1 MATTVGDLSVSVVVK
16 GNTDTL
22 LKQTEL
28 NVRSALK
35 AMADATLQRALVMT
49 PAVPVK
55 NGDLS
60 STGLVYTEDNGL
72 TAITQFGNGLKYGRY
87 QEYGAYGDKYTGS
100 KTDWDYTTAGTGA
113 FFLQTAGNSVAKEG
127 IKNYI

>member
-1 MATTVGDLSVSVVVK
+1 MATTVGSIGVEVVVK

-35 AMADATLQRALVMT
+35 AMADATLQRALIMT

-55 NGDLS
+55 SGELS
-60 STGLVYTEDNGL
+60 ATGLVYTEDNGM
-72 TAITQFGNGLKYGRY
+72 TAITQFGNGLMYGRY
-87 QEYGAYGDKYTGS
+87 QEYGSPDPS
-100 KTDWDYTTAGTGA
+100 RPWNYTTAGTGA

>member
-1 MATTVGDLSVSVVVK
+1 MATTVGDYSVSVIVK
-16 GNTDTL
+16 GDSDAL
-22 LKQTEL
+22 LRQTEL
-28 NVRSALK
+28 NVKNALK
-35 AMADATLQRALVMT
+35 AMADACLQRALIMT

-60 STGLVYTEDNGL
+60 STGLVYTTDNGF

-87 QEYGAYGDKYTGS
+87 QEYGSPNPDEP
-100 KTDWDYTTAGTGA
+100 WNYTTAGTGA

-127 IKNYI
+127 IKNYL